1 MIIIPEKIK
10 SEWNNKLDAIV
21 LTTVSAKGIPNSIYV
36 TQVALF
42 GDNKVLVANNKFK
55 KTLENIEVC
64 KEATVLFITKETKS
78 YQLKGSVS
86 YKTEGDEFNDM
97 KKWNRADLPGYG
109 VAIVEVKEVFSGAEK
124 IV

>member
-1 MIIIPEKIK
+1 MIIIPESIK
-10 SEWNNKLDAIV
+10 KEWDNKQDAVV
-21 LTTVSAKGIPNSIYV
+21 LTTVSAEGIPNSIYA

-42 GDNKVLVANNKFK
+42 GNSKVLIANNKFN
-55 KTLENIEVC
+55 KTLKNIEVC
-64 KEATVLFITKETKS
+64 KEATLLFITKETKS
-78 YQLKGSVS
+78 FQIKGCVS

-109 VAIVEVKEVFSGAEK
+109 VAVIEIQEIFSGAEQ